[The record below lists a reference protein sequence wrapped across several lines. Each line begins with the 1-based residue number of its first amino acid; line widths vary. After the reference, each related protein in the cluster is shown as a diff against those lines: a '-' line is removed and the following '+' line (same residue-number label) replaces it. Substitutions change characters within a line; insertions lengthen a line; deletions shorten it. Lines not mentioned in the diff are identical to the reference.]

1 MKRLCIY
8 VLTVLTA
15 LSAFA
20 YEAKA
25 QDWGPGSFGTYHGG
39 MNSDGSIP
47 SKCYRGIVEWSNGLG
62 HEEYVT
68 ELSGSYGYQFN
79 SWFYLGGYISV
90 GITEDW
96 EDPYYDGGYYF
107 CPFCICLGLDARAY
121 MSKGKMAPFVA
132 AQFGVDY
139 GNGVYLNGLIGVR
152 YALNSKSALNISLKV
167 GSARSWQGYQAIS
180 VGYEF

>member
-15 LSAFA
+15 LSAFT

-47 SKCYRGIVEWSNGLG
+47 SKCYRGIVEWSNGASFDYGVYL
-62 HEEYVT
+62 T
-68 ELSGSYGYQFN
+68 ELSGSYGYQFA
-79 SWFYLGGYISV
+79 SWFYLGGYLSV
-90 GITEDW
+90 GTTDNVDVVYFR
-96 EDPYYDGGYYF
+96 DPEF
-107 CPFCICLGLDARAY
+107 RLCLGVDARAY
-121 MSKGKMAPFVA
+121 MSKGKFSPFIG
-132 AQFGVDY
+132 AQLGVDY
-139 GNGVYLNGLIGVR
+139 GERLYANGLVGAR
-152 YALNSKSALNISLKV
+152 YAINQKNAINISLKI
-167 GSARSWQGYQAIS
+167 GTTRSGRGYQAIA